1 MQETSLS
8 ANQRRWE
15 GQQERPCRLPE
26 RAAEPVNQAP
36 TERPAWAC
44 RHYTVHDLAALWN
57 LSHDSIT
64 RIFRNE
70 PGVLEIT
77 PKKRRGMRTR
87 RTLRVPEHVAT
98 AVYLRLVRKN
108 A

>member
-1 MQETSLS
+1 MQEPSITGTK
-8 ANQRRWE
+8 RRWE

-26 RAAEPVNQAP
+26 RTAEPVHQGPA
-36 TERPAWAC
+36 ERPVWAC
-44 RHYTVHDLAALWN
+44 RHYSVRELAGLWN

-70 PGVLEIT
+70 PGVLEIR

-87 RTLRVPEHVAT
+87 RTLRVPEHVAD
-98 AVYLRLVRKN
+98 AVYLRLIRKN